1 MIAAS
6 KGMGVFF
13 DGETSD
19 LLDDYVNIVEGLRE
33 ALAEKYEELRV
44 KKVILSITM
53 DVLSGNLKET

>member
-19 LLDDYVNIVEGLRE
+19 LLDDYTNIVEGLHE
-33 ALAEKYEELRV
+33 ALAEKYEKLRV

-53 DVLSGNLKET
+53 DALSGNLKKV

>member
-1 MIAAS
+1 MIEVS
-6 KGMGVFF
+6 EGMGVFF

-19 LLDDYVNIVEGLRE
+19 LLDDYANIVEGLHE

-53 DVLSGNLKET
+53 DVLSGNLKEA

>member
-6 KGMGVFF
+6 KGMSVFF

-19 LLDDYVNIVEGLRE
+19 LLDDYANIVEGLHE

-53 DVLSGNLKET
+53 DVLSGNLKEA